1 VGLLLSAS
9 QTSLQLFPTD
19 HNCDPNS
26 PVSGGLLLNVTGGL
40 LDEQGQ
46 LVQ

>member
-1 VGLLLSAS
+1 MGVFELPGPDAS
-9 QTSLQLFPTD
+9 
-19 HNCDPNS
+19 
-26 PVSGGLLLNVTGGL
+26 VSGGLLLDVTGGL